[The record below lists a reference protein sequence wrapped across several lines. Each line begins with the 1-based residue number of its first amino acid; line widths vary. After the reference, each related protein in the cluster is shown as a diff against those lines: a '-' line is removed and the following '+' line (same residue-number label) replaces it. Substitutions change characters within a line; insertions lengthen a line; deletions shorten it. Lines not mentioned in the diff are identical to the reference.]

1 METQKTFHIGI
12 AMAGAVSAGAY
23 TAGVMDYLL
32 EALENWQKAK
42 DLDLPGVP
50 RHEVVI
56 DVLSGAS
63 AGGMTAIITAAS
75 IQKEFPH
82 INQRN
87 YFTLSAFENPLFN
100 SWVNLT
106 EEPKSDIMSQMLET
120 GDIISSQD
128 SNPSDEVRS
137 VFNSLFIE
145 KIAHRVIDGS
155 MKDSGINRPYFAPDL
170 ELLTTLTNLRGF
182 NYELEFI
189 TASGKRYD
197 RMTSHK
203 DLLHFQ
209 HNPSGEYRNDGKIP
223 YHFYTSG
230 GLNKNLLIDGA
241 IATGAFPAGLAP
253 RMITRDP
260 KYLNDNRLLKLSGK
274 TGFLVDPNTEY
285 RAVCVDGGVIN
296 NEPYDL
302 TELILRNRRA
312 EALHNSGNSSAP
324 ASEYQMEQS
333 AAAFDTSVLMIDP
346 FPAEDLPDEIYPGL
360 LALKN
365 TSVQLAGAIQQQLM
379 VKSELLE
386 RAYNDNDY
394 TRFMIA
400 PVRSKS
406 GVTQPNSIASGSLG
420 GFGGFFSKRFRVH
433 DYMLGRRNCQRFIR
447 QYFCVPESAENPIIS
462 YGYANLKKDHLTQIR
477 QNNSRFF
484 PIIPDI
490 RVADNNTAIH
500 KARMEE
506 EFTYPS
512 INLKYL
518 FNLESKVQQRFY
530 LIANNLDNNKKA
542 GNKVHRPDKGVKN
555 YREKSW
561 INHYIV
567 EPFTGYTTNKM
578 IEIGKNAV
586 CKIAARKFID
596 TVIADFDKRGLLKNN
611 PACQPINKD

>member
-1 METQKTFHIGI
+1 
-12 AMAGAVSAGAY
+12 MAGAVSAGAY

-42 DLDLPGVP
+42 DLGLPGVP

-63 AGGMTAIITAAS
+63 AGGMTAVITAAS
-75 IQKEFPH
+75 VQREFPH

-106 EEPKSDIMSQMLET
+106 EEPTSDIMSQMLES
-120 GDIISSQD
+120 GDIIASHD
-128 SNPSDEVRS
+128 FNPTNEVRS

-145 KIAHRVIDGS
+145 KIARRVIEDS
-155 MKDSGINRPYFAPDL
+155 MKDPGTHRPYFAPDL

-189 TASGKRYD
+189 TASGKRHD

-203 DLLHFQ
+203 DLMHFQ
-209 HNPSGEYRNDGKIP
+209 HNSSGDYRNDGKIP
-223 YHFYTSG
+223 YHFDTPG

-253 RMITRDP
+253 RLVTRDP
-260 KYLNDNRLLKLSGK
+260 RYINDNRLLKISHK
-274 TGFLVDPNTEY
+274 TELLVDPETDY

-302 TELILRNRRA
+302 TESILNDRRK
-312 EALHNSGNSSAP
+312 ESLKLSDTSSTP
-324 ASEYQMEQS
+324 ENEYRMEQS
-333 AAAFDTSVLMIDP
+333 AATFDTSVLMIDP
-346 FPAEDLPDEIYPGL
+346 FPADDPPDEIYPGL

-379 VKSELLE
+379 VKTELLA
-386 RAYNDNDY
+386 RAYDDNDY

-400 PVRSKS
+400 PVRSKN
-406 GVTQPNSIASGSLG
+406 GVEQPYSIACGSLG
-420 GFGGFFSKRFRVH
+420 GFGGFFSKKFRIH

-447 QYFCVPESAENPIIS
+447 QYFCVPESAENPIITF
-462 YGYANLKKDHLTQIR
+462 GYANLKKDHLTLIR
-477 QNNSRFF
+477 QNNSRFL

-490 RVADNNTAIH
+490 RVADNNTTI
-500 KARMEE
+500 KRARMEE
-506 EFTYPS
+506 EFPYPS
-512 INLKYL
+512 IQLKYL
-518 FNLESKVQQRFY
+518 LNLENKVQKRFY
-530 LIANNLDNNKKA
+530 LIANNLDDNKKA
-542 GNKVHRPDKGVKN
+542 ENKTHHSEHKAEN
-555 YREKSW
+555 YRKKSW
-561 INHYIV
+561 LNRYIMK
-567 EPFTGYTTNKM
+567 PFTGYATDKM
-578 IEIGKNAV
+578 ISIGKNAV
-586 CKIAARKFID
+586 SKIASRKFID
-596 TVIADFDKRGLLKNN
+596 AVIADFVKRGLLKNN
-611 PACQPINKD
+611 SASQPVNQE

>member
-1 METQKTFHIGI
+1 MENQKTFHIGI

-63 AGGMTAIITAAS
+63 AGGMTALITAAS
-75 IQKEFPH
+75 IQREFPP
-82 INQRN
+82 INQHN
-87 YFTLSAFENPLFN
+87 YFTLSAFENPLFH

-120 GDIISSQD
+120 GDITASHD
-128 SNPSDEVRS
+128 LNPMEEVRS
-137 VFNSLFIE
+137 LFNSLFIE
-145 KIAHRVIDGS
+145 KIAHRVIDAS
-155 MKDSGINRPYFAPDL
+155 MKDSGTYRPYFAPDL

-182 NYELEFI
+182 NYELEFVS
-189 TASGKRYD
+189 ASGKRHD

-203 DLLHFQ
+203 DLMHFQ
-209 HNPSGEYRNDGKIP
+209 HNPSGDYRNDGKIP
-223 YHFYTSG
+223 YHFDTPG

-253 RMITRDP
+253 RMVTRDP
-260 KYLNDNRLLKLSGK
+260 RYINDNRLLKISHK
-274 TGFLVDPNTEY
+274 TGFLVDPNTDY
-285 RAVCVDGGVIN
+285 QAVCVDGGVIN

-302 TELILRNRRA
+302 TESILRNRRT
-312 EALHNSGNSSAP
+312 EALNKSKTSYAP
-324 ASEYQMEQS
+324 GSEYYIEQS

-346 FPAEDLPDEIYPGL
+346 FPAVDPPNEIYPGL

-379 VKSELLE
+379 VKTELLA

-400 PVRSKS
+400 PVRSKN
-406 GVTQPNSIASGSLG
+406 GVTQQYSIASGSLG
-420 GFGGFFSKRFRVH
+420 GFGGFFSKKFRVH

-462 YGYANLKKDHLTQIR
+462 YGYANLKKDHLTLIR
-477 QNNSRFF
+477 QNNSLVF

-490 RVADNNTAIH
+490 RVADNNTSIH

-506 EFTYPS
+506 EFNYPS
-512 INLKYL
+512 INPKYL
-518 FNLESKVQQRFY
+518 LNLENKVQQRFY
-530 LIANNLDNNKKA
+530 LIANNLDNNKA
-542 GNKVHRPDKGVKN
+542 ENKVHPDDKGVKK
-555 YREKSW
+555 YRKKSW
-561 INHYIV
+561 LNRFITN
-567 EPFTGYTTNKM
+567 PFTGFAKNKM
-578 IEIGKNAV
+578 IAIGKNAV
-586 CKIAARKFID
+586 CKIASRKFID
-596 TVIADFDKRGLLKNN
+596 TVISDFDKRGLLKNN
-611 PACQPINKD
+611 PACQPVNEE